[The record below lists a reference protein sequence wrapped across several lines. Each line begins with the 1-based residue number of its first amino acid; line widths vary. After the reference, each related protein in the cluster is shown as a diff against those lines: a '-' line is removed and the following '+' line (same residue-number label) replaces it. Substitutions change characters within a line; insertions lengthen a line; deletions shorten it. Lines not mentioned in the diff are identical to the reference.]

1 MTDVTYYILM
11 GIFYGYPVDAIHAYL
26 MRRCDVDTGNL
37 TEDSPTSM
45 GTQFE
50 GTGFIPSARQ
60 LAMTLEEVTSEVNS
74 RRICTEPFPK
84 DAPDD
89 GFEEFL
95 DNPPEDIQDRMTE
108 VLVYLKENTY
118 ESYLR
123 ANAERRGGSQ
133 LPIGRLDESPP
144 GPGVSRH

>member
-1 MTDVTYYILM
+1 MTDITYFILM

-26 MRRCDVDTGNL
+26 MRRCDVDLGNL
-37 TEDSPTSM
+37 TEDSPKGL

-74 RRICTEPFPK
+74 RRICTEPFPN
-84 DAPDD
+84 DASD
-89 GFEEFL
+89 GEFETFI
-95 DNPPEDIQDRMTE
+95 DNPPNDIQDRIRE
-108 VLVYLKENTY
+108 VLVYLQENTY

-133 LPIGRLDESPP
+133 LPA
-144 GPGVSRH
+144 